1 VKIVFVHPYHYNTA
15 SILGHFEAPLKII
28 KMPLIIFSATLKSD
42 TFKHVA
48 KKYYGTLK
56 TCHQR

>member
-48 KKYYGTLK
+48 KK
-56 TCHQR
+56 